1 MKILSRMVYDEPKG
15 WVDFIL
21 LVLWAYRTSKRMST
35 QATPFLLIYKVEEV
49 VPIEIMVP
57 SARLAL
63 ISKVVDSK
71 ERIHDAEAIEE
82 KG

>member
-1 MKILSRMVYDEPKG
+1 MVYDEPKG

-21 LVLWAYRTSKRMST
+21 LVLRAYRTSKRMST

-71 ERIHDAEAIEE
+71 ERIHDVEAIEE